1 MGKTDRIQTLDKW
14 LTNKNN
20 SKTNRKARLHV
31 HYNRLKAICGGIK
44 STIKQPLTKAGN
56 LTIGDIWYG
65 DWKHFVSKQHKA
77 YKHVLRHKI
86 PMYKKIQ
93 KMKKKSVLNEHSEK
107 ESLNSRKTSE
117 RRPLFFRVK
126 EIPRIKRARTCKK
139 R

>member
-1 MGKTDRIQTLDKW
+1 MGKTNRIQTLYRY
-14 LTNKNN
+14 LTVKNN
-20 SKTNRKARLHV
+20 SRTNRKDRLYV
-31 HYNRLKAICGGIK
+31 HYNRLKGLCGGIK

-86 PMYKKIQ
+86 SMYKKNTENE
-93 KMKKKSVLNEHSEK
+93 KKSVLNEHSEK

-126 EIPRIKRARTCKK
+126 VIPRIKRARTCKK